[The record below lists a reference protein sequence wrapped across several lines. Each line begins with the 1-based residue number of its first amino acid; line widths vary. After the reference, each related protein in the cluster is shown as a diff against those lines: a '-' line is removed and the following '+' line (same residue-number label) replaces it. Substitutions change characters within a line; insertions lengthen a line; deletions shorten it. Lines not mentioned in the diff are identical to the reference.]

1 MGDNTLLFRRNG
13 GPCLFLICIAM
24 PALNLTPAARAEF
37 RSQAHALKP
46 VILIGGDGLT
56 DAVLAETDR
65 ALTSHQL
72 IKVRVFGDDRETR
85 IEAANTL
92 CDQLNAG
99 LVQHIG
105 KLLVLF
111 RPVPKVKPTREST
124 QQDAKRATGPVSRA
138 AAARAVADLPTT
150 RNVPGSK
157 AKGGAPRIVKVIK
170 PTGNERRR
178 ARPTDVLV
186 RGNERVTF
194 GGQVKRAKR
203 RQVSIKRVH
212 QND

>member
-1 MGDNTLLFRRNG
+1 MGDNTLLFRPTG

-24 PALNLTPAARAEF
+24 PALTLTPAARAEF

-46 VILIGGDGLT
+46 VILIGGEGLT

-72 IKVRVFGDDRETR
+72 IKVRVFGDERETR
-85 IEAANTL
+85 IETATTL

-105 KLLVLF
+105 KLLVLY
-111 RPVPKVKPTREST
+111 RPAPSAKPSRDTP
-124 QQDAKRATGPVSRA
+124 QHDAKRATGPVSRA
-138 AAARAVADLPTT
+138 AAARAVAELPASG
-150 RNVPGSK
+150 NAPGK
-157 AKGGAPRIVKVIK
+157 AKGAAPRMVKVIK

-178 ARPTDVLV
+178 ARPKDVLV
-186 RGNERVTF
+186 RGNERVTA
-194 GGQVKRAKR
+194 GGNIKRAKKR
-203 RQVSIKRVH
+203 KVSVKRMH
-212 QND
+212 QSD